1 MTPKSKQFD
10 PYTTWLVGFLNYH
23 ELDWIKDFPTCG
35 GPIGLKNTPNLAQ
48 LEPYT
53 LNHRK
58 LSIAA
63 RNKRIE
69 FEKREKKRRR
79 RRRYFGGGV

>member
-1 MTPKSKQFD
+1 M
-10 PYTTWLVGFLNYH
+10 
-23 ELDWIKDFPTCG
+23 
-35 GPIGLKNTPNLAQ
+35 KNTPNLAQ

-58 LSIAA
+58 LSTAA

-69 FEKREKKRRR
+69 VEKKKKKRRR
-79 RRRYFGGGV
+79 RYLEVESGVMIRIREVLR